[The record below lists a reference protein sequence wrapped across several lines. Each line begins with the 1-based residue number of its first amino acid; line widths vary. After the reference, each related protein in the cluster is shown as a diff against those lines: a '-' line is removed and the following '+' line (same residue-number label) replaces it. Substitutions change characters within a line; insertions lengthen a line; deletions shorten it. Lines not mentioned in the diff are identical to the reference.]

1 MRNSFFCC
9 LLLLATGTSAAT
21 TVYEAPYGKAELV
34 DTVEATNVVTEI
46 SFMTPEIVNIRRYM
60 KGCDVPQHDLD
71 MIEGNT
77 SVWIPYLH
85 STRGYSLLWD
95 NASPTTY
102 SDNGS
107 VEMSFESAVGY
118 GVDYYF
124 RLGSAT
130 DGNEAIRRMRELTG
144 QVPMIPAWGYGYFQS
159 KERYASADENMGVA
173 AAETTATPGPVYNLQ
188 GIQMP
193 EGTNLPAGIYIQD
206 NKKFI
211 IK

>member
-9 LLLLATGTSAAT
+9 LLLLATGISAAT

-46 SFMTPEIVNIRRYM
+46 SFMTPEIVN
-60 KGCDVPQHDLD
+60 
-71 MIEGNT
+71 
-77 SVWIPYLH
+77 
-85 STRGYSLLWD
+85 
-95 NASPTTY
+95 
-102 SDNGS
+102 
-107 VEMSFESAVGY
+107 
-118 GVDYYF
+118 
-124 RLGSAT
+124 
-130 DGNEAIRRMRELTG
+130 IRRMRELTG

>member
-21 TVYEAPYGKAELV
+21 TVHEAPYGKAELV

-46 SFMTPEIVNIRRYM
+46 SF
-60 KGCDVPQHDLD
+60 

>member
-21 TVYEAPYGKAELV
+21 TVHEAPYGKAELV

-46 SFMTPEIVNIRRYM
+46 SFMTPEIVN
-60 KGCDVPQHDLD
+60 
-71 MIEGNT
+71 
-77 SVWIPYLH
+77 
-85 STRGYSLLWD
+85 
-95 NASPTTY
+95 
-102 SDNGS
+102 
-107 VEMSFESAVGY
+107 
-118 GVDYYF
+118 
-124 RLGSAT
+124 
-130 DGNEAIRRMRELTG
+130 IRRMRELTG

>member
-9 LLLLATGTSAAT
+9 LLLLATGASAAT
-21 TVYEAPYGKAELV
+21 TVHEAPYGKAELV

-46 SFMTPEIVNIRRYM
+46 SFMTPEIVN
-60 KGCDVPQHDLD
+60 
-71 MIEGNT
+71 
-77 SVWIPYLH
+77 
-85 STRGYSLLWD
+85 
-95 NASPTTY
+95 
-102 SDNGS
+102 
-107 VEMSFESAVGY
+107 
-118 GVDYYF
+118 
-124 RLGSAT
+124 
-130 DGNEAIRRMRELTG
+130 IRRMRELTG

>member
-60 KGCDVPQHDLD
+60 KGCDVPQHDLVVTL
-71 MIEGNT
+71 EKQEVAVAVEHPSNSYT
-77 SVWIPYLH
+77 
-85 STRGYSLLWD
+85 LLKSD
-95 NASPTTY
+95 KMGVRYYPTT
-102 SDNGS
+102 G
-107 VEMSFESAVGY
+107 
-118 GVDYYF
+118 GV
-124 RLGSAT
+124 
-130 DGNEAIRRMRELTG
+130 
-144 QVPMIPAWGYGYFQS
+144 
-159 KERYASADENMGVA
+159 MGVA